1 MSEGSPGDYRILL
14 DFSGPG
20 SVDRVVFE
28 RKNLEDHLVVSHES
42 NSLYDP
48 GLFSRAGL

>member
-1 MSEGSPGDYRILL
+1 MSEGSPGDFRILL

-20 SVDRVVFE
+20 PVDRVVFE
-28 RKNLEDHLVVSHES
+28 RRNLEDHLVVSHES

-48 GLFSRAGL
+48 GVFNRVGR